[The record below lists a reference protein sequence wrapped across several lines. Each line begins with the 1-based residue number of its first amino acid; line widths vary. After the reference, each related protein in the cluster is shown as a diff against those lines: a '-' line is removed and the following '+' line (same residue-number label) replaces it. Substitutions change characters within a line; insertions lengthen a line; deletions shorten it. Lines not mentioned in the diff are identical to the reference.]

1 MTDAPPSGQAS
12 GWQRLAI
19 VLDGWRASHAGSAA
33 IAERQRVRLRD
44 VVGFARA
51 HSPYYGTLY
60 RDVPAGADDV
70 TSLPVTSKRTL
81 MAQFDQWATDRRVTE
96 AAVRAFIAQPERI
109 GAWFLDHYTVATT
122 SGTTGVPGIFLLDQ
136 QSFAVAAAMAVRM
149 LRAWLSA
156 RDLARIVARRGRLA
170 MVNAMGG
177 HFASAVAATRLRRR
191 APGRVAVFAVDAPLP
206 ETVRGLDAFR
216 PAILAPYAS
225 LGAMLAAEQEAGRLR
240 IDPVLVVLSAEG
252 LPPGEQDRIARAFGA
267 IVRDS
272 YAATECPFLS
282 YRCREGW
289 LHVNADWVVVE
300 PVDAAHRPVA
310 PGTASHTVLVTN
322 LANRVQP
329 ILRYDLGDSV
339 LQRPDACPCGSPL
352 PAIRVQGRAADVLTV
367 APAAGPAVRLAPL
380 LFDALVDRVPGLERL
395 QIVQTAPDALRVRL
409 RVSVAA
415 DAEAVWGRLAKELQE
430 LLARQQ
436 AGAIRVER
444 GAEPPEQTAGGKYR
458 TVLPLETT

>member
-1 MTDAPPSGQAS
+1 M
-12 GWQRLAI
+12 
-19 VLDGWRASHAGSAA
+19 
-33 IAERQRVRLRD
+33 RLRD
-44 VVGFARA
+44 VVGFART

-60 RDVPAGADDV
+60 RDVPAGVDDV
-70 TSLPVTSKRTL
+70 TALPVTSKRTL
-81 MAQFDQWATDRRVTE
+81 MARFDQWATDRRVTE

-122 SGTTGVPGIFLLDQ
+122 SGTTGVQGIFLIDQ
-136 QSFAVAAAMAVRM
+136 HSFAVSAAMAVRM
-149 LRAWLSA
+149 LRAWLST
-156 RDLARIVARRGRLA
+156 RDVARIVARRGRLA

-177 HFASAVAATRLRRR
+177 HFASAVAATRLCQR
-191 APGRVAVFAVDAPLP
+191 APKRVAVFAVDAPLP
-206 ETVRGLDAFR
+206 EIVRGLNTFR
-216 PAILAPYAS
+216 PALLAPYAS
-225 LGAMLAAEQEAGRLR
+225 VGSMLAGEQEAGRLH

-322 LANRVQP
+322 LANRVHP

-352 PAIRVQGRAADVLTV
+352 PAVRVQGRAADVLTV
-367 APAAGPAVRLAPL
+367 APVAGPSVRLAPL
-380 LFDALVDRVPGLERL
+380 IFDALVDRVPGLELL
-395 QIVQTAPDALRVRL
+395 QIAQTAPDALRVRL
-409 RVSVAA
+409 RASAAA
-415 DAEAVWGRLAKELQE
+415 DADAVWGRLSKELQE

-444 GAEPPEQTAGGKYR
+444 GTEPPEQTAGGKYR
-458 TVLPLETT
+458 IVIPLKTT